1 MGSNSTKWPWLV
13 FVSAELELDGLE
25 LDEVAVAGL
34 GPAELERDEP
44 ELDEVAVAGL
54 GCSSALRDLPVF
66 GRRSRAAL
74 VPSFVPLIG
83 R

>member
-1 MGSNSTKWPWLV
+1 MKWPWLA

-54 GCSSALRDLPVF
+54 RV
-66 GRRSRAAL
+66 RRART
-74 VPSFVPLIG
+74 
-83 R
+83 